1 MGVKIKFLSKQLDHS
16 LIIILIMKFALTAFA
31 SVALPAL
38 AWSMPQF
45 IPLTYDATESRL
57 DLEAQA
63 LKAEYE
69 ALKPQLD
76 ASAFGLADLGVIPG
90 LDLSSVVNAGG
101 SQLLT
106 TATPVDLATLKA
118 NGYADLAAR
127 LEIAGALGL
136 ESGKKGLVALKKV
149 LASDMTDLV
158 ALAEANQVAQEA
170 SDIGI
175 KALNALPR
183 PESLKPGTIENLRAL
198 GLSNLATSLEG
209 VGKGLQQGEQAAGFL
224 EGLPNSTF
232 EDKRTEAAI
241 PYAAAPAAPSWPY
254 YNPYLFGYNGG
265 YNGGYT
271 GHGYPY
277 YG

>member
-1 MGVKIKFLSKQLDHS
+1 
-16 LIIILIMKFALTAFA
+16 MKFALTAVA

-69 ALKPQLD
+69 ALKPQLEE
-76 ASAFGLADLGVIPG
+76 ASTFGLADLDLIPG

-118 NGYADLAAR
+118 NGYIDLAAR
-127 LEIAGALGL
+127 LETAGALGL
-136 ESGKKGLVALKKV
+136 ESGKLGLVALKKV
-149 LASDMTDLV
+149 LASGMTDLA

-170 SDIGI
+170 SAIGI
-175 KALNALPR
+175 KALNTLPR
-183 PESLKPGTIENLRAL
+183 PESLAPGTIENLRAL
-198 GLSNLATSLEG
+198 GLNNLATSLEG
-209 VGKGLQQGEQAAGFL
+209 VGKGLQQNEQVAGFL
-224 EGLPNSTF
+224 KDLPNSTF
-232 EDKRTEAAI
+232 DDKRAGAAL
-241 PYAAAPAAPSWPY
+241 PYAAAPGWPY
-254 YNPYLFGYNGG
+254 YNPYFSYT
-265 YNGGYT
+265 GYT
-271 GHGYPY
+271 GYGYPY

>member
-1 MGVKIKFLSKQLDHS
+1 
-16 LIIILIMKFALTAFA
+16 MKFALTAVA

-76 ASAFGLADLGVIPG
+76 ASAFGLADLSVIPG

-149 LASDMTDLV
+149 LASGMTDLT
-158 ALAEANQVAQEA
+158 ALAEANQIAQEA

-183 PESLKPGTIENLRAL
+183 PESLAPGTIENLRAL

-209 VGKGLQQGEQAAGFL
+209 VGKGLQQGEKAAGFL
-224 EGLPNSTF
+224 KDLPNSTF
-232 EDKRTEAAI
+232 DDKRTGAAV
-241 PYAAAPAAPSWPY
+241 PYAAAPGWPY
-254 YNPYLFGYNGG
+254 YNPYLS
-265 YNGGYT
+265 GYT
-271 GHGYPY
+271 GYGYPY

>member
-1 MGVKIKFLSKQLDHS
+1 MGVKFEFLSKQLDHS
-16 LIIILIMKFALTAFA
+16 LIIILIMK
-31 SVALPAL
+31 
-38 AWSMPQF
+38 
-45 IPLTYDATESRL
+45 I
-57 DLEAQA
+57 
-63 LKAEYE
+63 
-69 ALKPQLD
+69 
-76 ASAFGLADLGVIPG
+76 
-90 LDLSSVVNAGG
+90 
-101 SQLLT
+101 
-106 TATPVDLATLKA
+106 
-118 NGYADLAAR
+118 AR
-127 LEIAGALGL
+127 ALGL

-175 KALNALPR
+175 KALNALPK

-198 GLSNLATSLEG
+198 GLTNLATSLEG
-209 VGKGLQQGEQAAGFL
+209 VGKGLQHGDKAAGFL

>member
-1 MGVKIKFLSKQLDHS
+1 MG
-16 LIIILIMKFALTAFA
+16 
-31 SVALPAL
+31 
-38 AWSMPQF
+38 
-45 IPLTYDATESRL
+45 
-57 DLEAQA
+57 
-63 LKAEYE
+63 
-69 ALKPQLD
+69 
-76 ASAFGLADLGVIPG
+76 
-90 LDLSSVVNAGG
+90 
-101 SQLLT
+101 
-106 TATPVDLATLKA
+106 ATPVDLATLKA

-136 ESGKKGLVALKKV
+136 ESGEKGLVALKKV
-149 LASDMTDLV
+149 LASGMTDLA
-158 ALAEANQVAQEA
+158 ALTEANQVAQEA

-175 KALNALPR
+175 KALNALPK

-198 GLSNLATSLEG
+198 GLTNLATSLEG
-209 VGKGLQQGEQAAGFL
+209 VGKGLQHGDKAAGFL

-241 PYAAAPAAPSWPY
+241 PY
-254 YNPYLFGYNGG
+254 LFGYNGG

>member
-1 MGVKIKFLSKQLDHS
+1 MGVKFEFLSKQLDHS
-16 LIIILIMKFALTAFA
+16 LIIILIMKFALTAVA

-38 AWSMPQF
+38 VWSMPQLSLYQS
-45 IPLTYDATESRL
+45 PLA
-57 DLEAQA
+57 LETQA

-69 ALKPQLD
+69 ALMPKLK
-76 ASAFGLADLGVIPG
+76 ASNFGLADLDLVKGLG
-90 LDLSSVVNAGG
+90 LDLSSVANIGG
-101 SQLLT
+101 SHLLT

-149 LASDMTDLV
+149 LGSDMTDLV

-175 KALNALPR
+175 KALNALPK

-198 GLSNLATSLEG
+198 GLTNLATSLEG
-209 VGKGLQQGEQAAGFL
+209 VGKGLQHGDKAAGFL

-271 GHGYPY
+271 
-277 YG
+277 

>member
-76 ASAFGLADLGVIPG
+76 ASAFGLADLDVIPG

-136 ESGKKGLVALKKV
+136 ESGKKGLVALNKV

-175 KALNALPR
+175 KALNALPK

-198 GLSNLATSLEG
+198 GLTNLATSLEG
-209 VGKGLQQGEQAAGFL
+209 VGKGLQHGDKAAGFL

-241 PYAAAPAAPSWPY
+241 PYAAAAAPSWPY

-277 YG
+277 